1 MRRAGR
7 GPDGQAVGRQGGLS
21 TGGWSGRLAVRP
33 SGRPFL
39 AGILLLGGCAIGP
52 STRVNPTSYPA
63 SRVADTLPGSAARGF
78 FDSLAAA
85 RARSDT
91 GAIPA
96 PRPLALDASSDR
108 AWLDILSDTV
118 VVRLVERAVANNPEF
133 QIAAARVREYRALF
147 GVARADLFP
156 QLSATGAAS
165 KNKVVFGSLGAL
177 KFDVVQV
184 TGNLSWEL
192 DFWGRLRRQT
202 QAAGFDLHGR
212 EEDERAV
219 LVSLVGDVVT
229 AYLEL
234 RELDQAVAISEQTLA
249 SRRATL
255 TLAQRR
261 FAEGVISELD
271 VRQFE
276 AEAAL
281 SATRLA
287 DFARQRSEKEH
298 QLNFL
303 LGEAPGPVERGAP
316 LERAVQAVSIPDSI
330 PGELL
335 LRRPDVKRA
344 ERDWQAAVA
353 RVGLAIGNRLP
364 RIMVTGQYGRQSQ
377 GFDSLFAK
385 SHEIYV
391 GQVGVS
397 IPLFTG
403 LRLESQQAA
412 ARARVDQA
420 RGRYEQTV
428 LQAWRE
434 ADDALVALRLSRDQL
449 TGQETQTQALA
460 RAYNLAVQRY
470 ENGVSSYLEVLDAQR
485 SLFNA
490 QLSLVAQQRA
500 YLAQTVRLYRALG
513 GSWR

>member
-1 MRRAGR
+1 MSGGGDPMGRRA
-7 GPDGQAVGRQGGLS
+7 VG
-21 TGGWSGRLAVRP
+21 A
-33 SGRPFL
+33 
-39 AGILLLGGCAIGP
+39 ALLLALAGCAIGP
-52 STRVNPTSYPA
+52 STRLHPPSYPA
-63 SRVADTLPGSAARGF
+63 PRAADSLAGPAARAF

-85 RARSDT
+85 RARGDT
-91 GAIPA
+91 VLPELPA
-96 PRPLALDASSDR
+96 PRPLALDPASDR
-108 AWLDILSDTV
+108 AWLDILGDSV
-118 VVRLVERAVANNPEF
+118 VVRLVERAVANNREF
-133 QIAAARVREYRALF
+133 QIAVARVREYRALL
-147 GVARADLFP
+147 GAARADLFP
-156 QLSATGAAS
+156 QLSVNGAAS

-177 KFDVVQV
+177 SFDAVQL

-202 QAAGFDLHGR
+202 QAAAFDLHGR
-212 EEDERAV
+212 EDDERAA

-234 RELDQAVAISEQTLA
+234 RELDQAVAIAERTLET
-249 SRRATL
+249 RRATL
-255 TLAQRR
+255 ALAQRR

-281 SATRLA
+281 SASRLA

-298 QLNFL
+298 QLNVL
-303 LGEAPGPVERGAP
+303 LGEAPGPVARGGP
-316 LERAVQAVSIPDSI
+316 LERAVQAVAVPDSI
-330 PGELL
+330 PADLL
-335 LRRPDVKRA
+335 LRRPDVMRA

-353 RVGLAIGNRLP
+353 RVGLAIGSRLP
-364 RIMVTGQYGRQSQ
+364 RIMLTGQYGRQGQ

-403 LRLESQQAA
+403 LRLESQQQA

-449 TGQETQTQALA
+449 TAQETQVQALGRAYGLALA
-460 RAYNLAVQRY
+460 RYQA
-470 ENGVSSYLEVLDAQR
+470 GVSSYLEVLDAQR
-485 SLFNA
+485 SLFTA
-490 QLSLVAQQRA
+490 QLALVAQQRA
-500 YLAQTVRLYRALG
+500 YLVQTVRLYRALG
-513 GSWR
+513 GSWTSR